1 MKIFPELYGFVV
13 FSEQPLLSFMEEN
26 DIGRDL
32 LTFMTT
38 NDMADKLTEQGIIVP
53 IFDVP
58 DGLYEVL
65 LKSSNSALDHT
76 QLGVFE
82 SYGKLSICGMG
93 YLADFDV
100 KNLKESN
107 KINEFS
113 VGVGLFD
120 LYCSIDGVKE
130 ILSLSLKPQ
139 S

>member
-76 QLGVFE
+76 
-82 SYGKLSICGMG
+82 
-93 YLADFDV
+93 
-100 KNLKESN
+100 
-107 KINEFS
+107 
-113 VGVGLFD
+113 
-120 LYCSIDGVKE
+120 
-130 ILSLSLKPQ
+130 
-139 S
+139 